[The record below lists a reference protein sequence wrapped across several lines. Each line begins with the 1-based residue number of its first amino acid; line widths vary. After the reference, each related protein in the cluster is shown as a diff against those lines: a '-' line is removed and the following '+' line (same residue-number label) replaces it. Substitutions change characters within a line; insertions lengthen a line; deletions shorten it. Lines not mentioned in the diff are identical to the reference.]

1 MQLAAFKRET
11 PNHAL
16 DFTAVSR
23 SLIVDRST
31 SRPDYRIMYF
41 SSDGHQW
48 RATQRISLWE

>member
-23 SLIVDRST
+23 SLIADRST